1 MNGLAIR
8 CRTNEAASGCRA
20 VARNASKT
28 SLPEPELTDS
38 RYRVRK
44 SKKRFKRAG
53 AGLSDEA

>member
-28 SLPEPELTDS
+28 SLPEPELTDTAAT
-38 RYRVRK
+38 VFGNLRK
-44 SKKRFKRAG
+44 G
-53 AGLSDEA
+53 